1 MTQRRKVWSMF
12 VSVELSD
19 LVTLR
24 LCDSMT
30 LSL

>member
-1 MTQRRKVWSMF
+1 MTQRRKVWSVF

-19 LVTLR
+19 LVTLS

-30 LSL
+30 